1 MAGMALTA
9 SASVAAVLG
18 FWRVAADPGWTG
30 PFFVTRGPLSRYQL
44 WFAAALAAQ
53 ACALL
58 LKRLA
63 DRQKAAAAAD
73 HP

>member
-1 MAGMALTA
+1 MALTA

-18 FWRVAADPGWTG
+18 FWRIASDPGWTS

-44 WFAAALAAQ
+44 WLTAAIAAQ

-58 LKRLA
+58 LKRVA
-63 DRQKAAAAAD
+63 DRQSRRRR
-73 HP
+73 PLS

>member
-18 FWRVAADPGWTG
+18 FWRIAADPGWTG
-30 PFFVTRGPLSRYQL
+30 PFFVTRGPLSRYQV
-44 WFAAALAAQ
+44 WFAGAIAAQ

-58 LKRLA
+58 LNRLA
-63 DRQKAAAAAD
+63 DRQKAAEAGN
-73 HP
+73 